1 LVPLCERGSERDLML
16 PYNGKL
22 KQPARQLRENMTD
35 AERHIWAKLR
45 MKQLNGH
52 QFYRQKPIGD
62 YIVDFF
68 CPRAKLVIEVDGSHH
83 LVGERIEYDRI
94 RDDYLS
100 SLGLRVLRFSNSD
113 VMAHI
118 EGVVKRIEEK
128 MEGEIPLNP
137 PFSKGETT
145 TSPSAKGE
153 TASSPTSKGETTAS
167 PSKRENIIAS
177 PFGKGRMRG
186 IPTGTKGV
194 R

>member
-1 LVPLCERGSERDLML
+1 ML
-16 PYNGKL
+16 PYNRKL
-22 KQPARQLRENMTD
+22 KQPAGQLRKNMTD
-35 AERHIWAKLR
+35 AERQLWAKIR
-45 MKQLNGH
+45 MKQLKGH
-52 QFYRQKPIGD
+52 QFYRQKPIGG

-68 CPRAKLVIEVDGSHH
+68 CPGAKLVIEVDGSQHFTD
-83 LVGERIEYDRI
+83 EKAEYDRI

-113 VMAHI
+113 VMTHI

-128 MEGEIPLNP
+128 IPLNP

-145 TSPSAKGE
+145 TSPS
-153 TASSPTSKGETTAS
+153 
-167 PSKRENIIAS
+167 KRGDMIAS